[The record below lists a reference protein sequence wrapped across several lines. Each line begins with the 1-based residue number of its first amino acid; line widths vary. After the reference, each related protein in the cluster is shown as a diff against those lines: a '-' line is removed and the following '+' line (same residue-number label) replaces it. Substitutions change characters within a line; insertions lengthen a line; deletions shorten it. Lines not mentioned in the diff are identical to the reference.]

1 MLLGAVFLGGGAT
14 LAALRKRA
22 AHSNE
27 CDDFPECDQPSG
39 LAKSCCSST
48 ASLTGVLEAAEAAEA
63 AASEEET
70 TCKFCDATAS
80 CRFCFAGPERGE
92 LIAPCACVGSQVRK
106 PSKKL
111 ESRNRRDFAPD
122 CFSRE
127 VFFHSLADVFA
138 SPQKPRS
145 SRVNHDKNKHTLVP
159 AGARTHAV
167 PPPVAEGFHAHARR
181 ARDQLPRV

>member
-1 MLLGAVFLGGGAT
+1 MLLGAVFLGAGAT

-22 AHSNE
+22 AHANE

-106 PSKKL
+106 PREL
-111 ESRNRRDFAPD
+111 EPHVAISRVLFFPG
-122 CFSRE
+122 S
-127 VFFHSLADVFA
+127 FFHSLLVSPARAPLRDA
-138 SPQKPRS
+138 S
-145 SRVNHDKNKHTLVP
+145 
-159 AGARTHAV
+159 
-167 PPPVAEGFHAHARR
+167 
-181 ARDQLPRV
+181 

>member
-48 ASLTGVLEAAEAAEA
+48 ASLTGVLEAAESAEAAEA

-111 ESRNRRDFAPD
+111 ESRNRD
-122 CFSRE
+122 
-127 VFFHSLADVFA
+127 
-138 SPQKPRS
+138 
-145 SRVNHDKNKHTLVP
+145 
-159 AGARTHAV
+159 
-167 PPPVAEGFHAHARR
+167 
-181 ARDQLPRV
+181 

>member
-1 MLLGAVFLGGGAT
+1 MLLGAVFFGAGAT

-22 AHSNE
+22 EGSNE

-92 LIAPCACVGSQVRK
+92 LIAPCACVGSQVRTR
-106 PSKKL
+106 SHL
-111 ESRNRRDFAPD
+111 DFFSDATPIARSHD
-122 CFSRE
+122 PCF
-127 VFFHSLADVFA
+127 
-138 SPQKPRS
+138 
-145 SRVNHDKNKHTLVP
+145 
-159 AGARTHAV
+159 
-167 PPPVAEGFHAHARR
+167 
-181 ARDQLPRV
+181 

>member
-106 PSKKL
+106 PSKKR
-111 ESRNRRDFAPD
+111 ESRNRDEEAPLVFPGSF
-122 CFSRE
+122 FSQPP
-127 VFFHSLADVFA
+127 SL
-138 SPQKPRS
+138 S
-145 SRVNHDKNKHTLVP
+145 S
-159 AGARTHAV
+159 A
-167 PPPVAEGFHAHARR
+167 R
-181 ARDQLPRV
+181 ARSESSES

>member
-92 LIAPCACVGSQVRK
+92 LIAPCACVGSQVRNTLS
-106 PSKKL
+106 PRFFL
-111 ESRNRRDFAPD
+111 GCDANRTIARFVFLTKTPPTPAFAP
-122 CFSRE
+122 
-127 VFFHSLADVFA
+127 
-138 SPQKPRS
+138 PPRTS
-145 SRVNHDKNKHTLVP
+145 SVDLFLTNVKN
-159 AGARTHAV
+159 
-167 PPPVAEGFHAHARR
+167 
-181 ARDQLPRV
+181 LP

>member
-22 AHSNE
+22 AHYNE

-111 ESRNRRDFAPD
+111 ESRNRDFAPD

-127 VFFHSLADVFA
+127 VFFHSLLVADVFA
-138 SPQKPRS
+138 SPRD
-145 SRVNHDKNKHTLVP
+145 RD
-159 AGARTHAV
+159 RHA
-167 PPPVAEGFHAHARR
+167 
-181 ARDQLPRV
+181 

>member
-92 LIAPCACVGSQVRK
+92 LIAPCACVGSQVRTR
-106 PSKKL
+106 SI
-111 ESRNRRDFAPD
+111 
-122 CFSRE
+122 FSRLRRRSHDRTIRVSDE
-127 VFFHSLADVFA
+127 NA
-138 SPQKPRS
+138 SDARVRS
-145 SRVNHDKNKHTLVP
+145 TAANVIGRPLLTNAKN
-159 AGARTHAV
+159 
-167 PPPVAEGFHAHARR
+167 
-181 ARDQLPRV
+181 LP

>member
-1 MLLGAVFLGGGAT
+1 MLLGAVFLGAGAT

-22 AHSNE
+22 ARSNE

-106 PSKKL
+106 PSKKR
-111 ESRNRRDFAPD
+111 ESRNRDEEAPLVFPGKFFFTASKSLLRARALQKLRKLT
-122 CFSRE
+122 FSRP
-127 VFFHSLADVFA
+127 L
-138 SPQKPRS
+138 
-145 SRVNHDKNKHTLVP
+145 KN
-159 AGARTHAV
+159 RDRHA
-167 PPPVAEGFHAHARR
+167 
-181 ARDQLPRV
+181 